1 VADPE
6 LPWTVQAALS
16 QAGASPAWLTLELT
30 EGLLMEN
37 SSAVLERL
45 HAIRS
50 LGVSLSIDDFGT
62 GYSSL
67 AYLQQFPMTHIK
79 IDRSFVTPL
88 DDPAHGAGVVK
99 AIVEIGH
106 ALGLATVAEGIETL
120 TQLQR
125 LQALGCDLGQGYL
138 LGRPLDRDVMAE
150 LVRHPVRPAWVTDRP
165 TRSRAPHPRKAAA

>member
-1 VADPE
+1 
-6 LPWTVQAALS
+6 
-16 QAGASPAWLTLELT
+16 
-30 EGLLMEN
+30 
-37 SSAVLERL
+37 
-45 HAIRS
+45 
-50 LGVSLSIDDFGT
+50 
-62 GYSSL
+62 
-67 AYLQQFPMTHIK
+67 MTHIN

-138 LGRPLDRDVMAE
+138 LARPLDRDVMAD
-150 LVRHPVRPAWVTDRP
+150 LVRNPARPAWASDRP
-165 TRSRAPHPRKAAA
+165 TRARTAPPRKAAA